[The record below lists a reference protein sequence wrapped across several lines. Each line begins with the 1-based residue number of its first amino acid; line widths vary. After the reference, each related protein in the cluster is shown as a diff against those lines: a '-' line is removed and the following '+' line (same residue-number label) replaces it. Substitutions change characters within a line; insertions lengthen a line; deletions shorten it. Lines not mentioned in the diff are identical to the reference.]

1 MSKLA
6 SILAG
11 AGSTQMGR
19 IKILDSSLLGDESSD
34 SQEFMSALQEE
45 TRGLREDEV
54 VRGAVVEIRGKD
66 IIVDIGYKGSGTINA
81 DEFLNPDGT
90 LGVAVGDVV
99 EVLVEHLE
107 DANGNVRLSR
117 ERAEKMKIWD
127 EVEKAFRSNM
137 TVHGVILEKVKGGLA
152 VDIGIRAF
160 LPGSQVDVKPVRNL
174 DPYLGKSF
182 DMKVIKV
189 NRRRGNI
196 VLSRKLYLETIN
208 ASMKEETLAGLEEG
222 KLVEGQVKNIT
233 EYGAFIDLGGVDGLL
248 HITDMSWGRLNHPS
262 EMFQVGDK
270 VEVAILKYDKDTE
283 RVSLGYKQ
291 KFPDPWLTVVERYPV
306 QHTVKGKVVSITDY
320 GAFVELEPGVE
331 GLVHVSEMSWTK
343 KVKSAKG
350 MVNLGDQVEA
360 IILAV
365 DPENRRISLGMKQ
378 ITPNPW
384 MAVAEKYQIGE
395 IVTGIVRNVTE
406 FGAFVELEEGIDGL
420 VHISDFSWTKKVKH
434 PGELYKKGDEITAKV
449 LNVDPLAQRMSLGIK
464 QMEPNV
470 WELFFSGHRV
480 GDSIAGKI
488 ARITDFGAF
497 VDLGDG
503 IEGLVHVSELSRKR
517 VEDIQKEFSMGQD
530 LTMKIVKLD
539 PTEHRIGLSVKQYEM
554 DLEKGDMED
563 AKAKGEPFKKATL
576 ADAFA
581 RAEREE

>member
-291 KFPDPWLTVVERYPV
+291 KFPDPWLTVEERYPV